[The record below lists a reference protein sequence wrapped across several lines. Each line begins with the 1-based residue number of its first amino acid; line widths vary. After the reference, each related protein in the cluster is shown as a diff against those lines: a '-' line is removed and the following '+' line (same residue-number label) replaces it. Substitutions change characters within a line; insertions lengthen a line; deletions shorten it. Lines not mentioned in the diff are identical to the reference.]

1 MTGRCAYNR
10 AMPPFQT
17 GVFFLPSIGTRRQM
31 EAGMA
36 GRDPALYSEMLADL
50 RELAITADDLGY
62 DAIAFTEHHF
72 HIEGFEISNN
82 PVLLDAYIA
91 QHTKRIRVGQLGIVL
106 PASSPLRVAE
116 DIAMLDHMSN
126 GRAFAG
132 FARGYQRRWVDTLAQ
147 QYHSVHAAPSGD
159 PATRDAEVDRV
170 NRAAFEEFF
179 DIVRLAWTKDTFSY
193 KGNFWQVPPP
203 DIPWTLSATE
213 TMGRGVRDGMVTEI
227 GVVPK
232 PIQQPHPP
240 IMQPFSFSEPTIR
253 WCARQGVQPI
263 LAPVNDQLEE
273 FLFRV
278 YHEEANAHGRELAP
292 GEGIGV
298 LRDVVVADTDE
309 QAWELWH
316 DSGQFVG
323 AAWFAPFGF
332 GGAIPR
338 PGEDPRSIDAKE
350 LHARNLIWVGS
361 PDTVR
366 RQIRATLDR
375 LPLKYVMAWQYNGLM
390 PRDTIA
396 HSLRLYQD
404 IGSSV

>member
-1 MTGRCAYNR
+1 MAK
-10 AMPPFQT
+10 FDV
-17 GVFFLPSIGTRRQM
+17 GVFFLPSIGTRAQM

-36 GRDPALYSEMLADL
+36 GRDPALYSAMLADV
-50 RELAITADDLGY
+50 RELAITADGLGY

-82 PVLLDAYIA
+82 PVLLDAFVS
-91 QHTKRIRVGQLGIVL
+91 QHTQRIRVGQLGIVL

-116 DIAMLDHMSN
+116 DVAMLDHMSG

-147 QYHSVHAAPSGD
+147 QYHDVHAAPSKE
-159 PATRDAEVDRV
+159 RDAEVDRV

-179 DIVRLAWTKDTFSY
+179 EIVRLAWTQDTFHY
-193 KGNFWQVPPP
+193 EGKFWQIPPANVPW
-203 DIPWTLSATE
+203 DLEATRR
-213 TMGRGVRDGMVTEI
+213 MGRGMEGGFVREI

-253 WCARQGVQPI
+253 WCARNSVQPI
-263 LAPVNDQLEE
+263 LAPVNAALEE
-273 FLFRV
+273 FLFGV
-278 YHEEANAHGRELAP
+278 YHEEANSAGRNLQP
-292 GEGIGV
+292 GEGIGI

-309 QAWELWH
+309 EAWALWRA
-316 DSGQFVG
+316 SGSFVG

-332 GGAIPR
+332 GAAVPN
-338 PGEDPRSIDAKE
+338 PGEDAAAITPE
-350 LHARNLIWVGS
+350 VLHERGIMWVGS
-361 PDTVR
+361 PATVR
-366 RQIRATLDR
+366 KQVEQTLER

-390 PRDTIA
+390 PRAAIQK
-396 HSLRLYQD
+396 SMRLFMD
-404 IGSSV
+404 EVLAKV

>member
-1 MTGRCAYNR
+1 MT
-10 AMPPFQT
+10 PLTT
-17 GVFFLPSIGTRRQM
+17 GVFFLPSIGTRAQM

-36 GRDPALYSEMLADL
+36 GRDPALYQQMLADL
-50 RELAITADDLGY
+50 KALAIVADDLGY

-82 PVLLDAYIA
+82 PVLLDTFVAL
-91 QHTKRIRVGQLGIVL
+91 HTKRIRVGQLGIVL

-116 DIAMLDHMSN
+116 DIAMLDHISG

-147 QYHSVHAAPSGD
+147 QYHNVHAAPSKE
-159 PATRDAEVDRV
+159 RDAEVDRV

-179 DIVRLAWTKDTFSY
+179 EIVRLAWTQDTFSY
-193 KGNFWQVPPP
+193 KGTFWEIPPANT
-203 DIPWTLSATE
+203 PWDLE
-213 TMGRGVRDGMVTEI
+213 TTRRMGRGADDGVVHEI

-232 PIQQPHPP
+232 PLQQPHPP

-253 WCARQGVQPI
+253 WCARNGVQPI
-263 LAPVNDQLEE
+263 LAPVNDALES
-273 FLFRV
+273 FLFDV
-278 YHEEANAHGRELAP
+278 YHEEANAAGRGLAP

-309 QAWELWH
+309 EAWELWRN
-316 DSGQFVG
+316 SGAFVG

-338 PGEDPRSIDAKE
+338 VGEDPRSVTPE
-350 LHARNLIWVGS
+350 VMHERGLMWVGS
-361 PDTVR
+361 PETVR
-366 RQIRATLDR
+366 RQVEQTMER

-390 PRDTIA
+390 PCATIA
-396 HSLRLYQD
+396 KSMDLYVNKVLAPL
-404 IGSSV
+404 GLA

>member
-1 MTGRCAYNR
+1 MA
-10 AMPPFQT
+10 AFQT
-17 GVFFLPSIGTRRQM
+17 GVFFLPSIGTREQM

-36 GRDPALYSEMLADL
+36 GRNPALYQSMLGDI
-50 RELAITADDLGY
+50 RELAIVADDLGY

-82 PVLLDAYIA
+82 PVLLDTYVAGY
-91 QHTKRIRVGQLGIVL
+91 TKHIRVGQLGIVL

-116 DIAMLDHMSN
+116 DIAMLDHMSG

-147 QYHSVHAAPSGD
+147 QYHNVHAAPSKE
-159 PATRDAEVDRV
+159 RDAEVDRV

-179 DIVRLAWTKDTFSY
+179 DIVKLAWTQDTFRY
-193 KGNFWQVPPP
+193 EGKFWQVPPANV
-203 DIPWTLSATE
+203 PWDLETTR
-213 TMGRGVRDGMVTEI
+213 TMGRGIENGFVREI

-232 PIQQPHPP
+232 PLQQPHPP

-253 WCARQGVQPI
+253 WCARNGVQPI
-263 LAPVNDQLEE
+263 LAPVNDGLEK
-273 FLFRV
+273 FLFDV
-278 YHEEANAHGRELAP
+278 YHEEANAAGRNLAP

-309 QAWELWH
+309 EAWALWRN
-316 DSGQFVG
+316 SGAFVG
-323 AAWFAPFGF
+323 AAWFSPFGF

-338 PGEDPRSIDAKE
+338 PGEDPRAVTPE
-350 LHARNLIWVGS
+350 VMHERGLLWVGS
-361 PDTVR
+361 PETVR
-366 RQIRATLDR
+366 RQVRQTLER

-390 PRDTIA
+390 PRAAIA
-396 HSLRLYQD
+396 KSLRLYMD
-404 IGSSV
+404 EVVAKL

>member
-1 MTGRCAYNR
+1 MA
-10 AMPPFQT
+10 PFEV
-17 GVFFLPSIGTRRQM
+17 GVFFLPSIGTRAQM

-36 GRDPALYSEMLADL
+36 GRDPALYQAMLSDI
-50 RELAITADDLGY
+50 RELAISADGLGY

-82 PVLLDAYIA
+82 PVLLDTFVAG
-91 QHTKRIRVGQLGIVL
+91 HTKNIRVGQLGIVL

-116 DIAMLDHMSN
+116 DIAMLDHISG

-147 QYHSVHAAPSGD
+147 QYHNVHAAPSRD
-159 PATRDAEVDRV
+159 RDAEVDRV

-179 DIVRLAWTKDTFSY
+179 EIVRLAWTRDTFHY
-193 KGNFWQVPPP
+193 EGKFWQIPPP
-203 DIPWTLSATE
+203 GVPWDLDATRR
-213 TMGRGVRDGMVTEI
+213 MGRGIDDGIVREI

-232 PIQQPHPP
+232 PLQQPHPP

-253 WCARQGVQPI
+253 WCARNGVQPI
-263 LAPVNDQLEE
+263 LAPVNAALEE

-278 YHEEANAHGRELAP
+278 YHEEADAAGRGLRP

-309 QAWELWH
+309 EAWALWR
-316 DSGQFVG
+316 DSGAFVG
-323 AAWFAPFGF
+323 AAWFSPFGF
-332 GGAIPR
+332 GGAIPN
-338 PGEDPRSIDAKE
+338 PGEDPAAVTPEVMHERG
-350 LHARNLIWVGS
+350 LIWVGS
-361 PDTVR
+361 PATVR
-366 RQIRATLDR
+366 KQVEQTLER

-390 PRDTIA
+390 PRGAIQR
-396 HSLRLYQD
+396 SLRLFMD
-404 IGSSV
+404 EVLAKL